1 MSIRITALVL
11 LIAVAGFLWE
21 ASRYP
26 FGSPGAPGAG
36 FLPLTV
42 GTGFALAALYM
53 LIRPGS
59 LPKNVLPP
67 ERAGTV
73 RIFATILFLGIAI
86 ALLDRLGFLVVATL
100 MMLGLL
106 LVLDRRPIRDV
117 ILAPAAVVMVYV
129 IFKVWLRVPL
139 PPGVLSF

>member
-11 LIAVAGFLWE
+11 LILVAGFLLE

-26 FGSPGAPGAG
+26 FGSANAPGPG

-42 GTGFALAALYM
+42 GIGFAVAALYI
-53 LIRPGS
+53 LIFPGS
-59 LPKNVLPP
+59 LPERVLPP
-67 ERAGTV
+67 DRAGTV
-73 RIFATILFLGIAI
+73 RILTTVLLIGLAVAF
-86 ALLDRLGFLVVATL
+86 LDRLGFLIVATL

-117 ILAPAAVVMVYV
+117 IMAPAAAVMVYV
-129 IFKVWLRVPL
+129 IFKIWLHVPL
-139 PPGVLSF
+139 PAGMLSF

>member
-1 MSIRITALVL
+1 VAIRITAVVL
-11 LIAVAGFLWE
+11 LIFAAGFLLE

-26 FGSPGAPGAG
+26 FGTPNAPGAG

-42 GTGFALAALYM
+42 GSGFVLAAIYM
-53 LIRPGS
+53 LISPGTRPE
-59 LPKNVLPP
+59 NVLPP
-67 ERAGTV
+67 DKAGTI
-73 RIFATILFLGIAI
+73 RIISTVVLLCVAI

-117 ILAPAAVVMVYV
+117 ILAPSAAVMVYV
-129 IFKVWLRVPL
+129 IFKVWLHVPL
-139 PPGVLSF
+139 PAGVLSF